1 MESKNSNPSSDTNY
15 IGHKKQDKD
24 RKGVKNKKETEIR

>member
-1 MESKNSNPSSDTNY
+1 MERKNSNPSRDTKS